1 MVNFSVWGAEL
12 PGIARLVEAVR
23 PKASPQ
29 PVTQEIS
36 FLEVKALHNLAHERK
51 EQARAALRQYKEMA
65 ARAQAMDS
73 AYRAQLG
80 LNRRAA

>member
-12 PGIARLVEAVR
+12 PGIARLVDAVR
-23 PKASPQ
+23 TQS
-29 PVTQEIS
+29 VTRATTNEIT
-36 FLEVKALHNLAHERK
+36 FLDVKVLHNLAHERK
-51 EQARAALRQYKEMA
+51 EQARAALRQYKEA
-65 ARAQAMDS
+65 AAEAQAMDT

>member
-12 PGIARLVEAVR
+12 PGIARLVDAVR
-23 PKASPQ
+23 SQSGARSI
-29 PVTQEIS
+29 TEDIT

-51 EQARAALRQYKEMA
+51 AQARAALRQYKEVA
-65 ARAQAMDS
+65 AHAQAMDT